1 MCFFWVLLGGFF
13 LLPTLPAADSE
24 GGVERGRSPGVG
36 GGGSPAAPA
45 RCTDCPGCGTGL
57 D

>member
-1 MCFFWVLLGGFF
+1 MVFLVGF
-13 LLPTLPAADSE
+13 LLPTLPAADSA
-24 GGVERGRSPGVG
+24 GAVVEPGRSPDGG

>member
-1 MCFFWVLLGGFF
+1 MGF

-24 GGVERGRSPGVG
+24 GGVEEQGRSLGGG
-36 GGGSPAAPA
+36 GGGSPASLA